1 MEQHVEVRCVREITS
16 TIHMNIL
23 GSSDLIYPKA
33 TALIEDQLVFIY
45 LIAGTPVK
53 NTNYYLHTERYIECN
68 NLNHNKGNK
77 GIVKTL
83 VSGWNR
89 RNEAS

>member
-1 MEQHVEVRCVREITS
+1 MEQHVEMRYVREITS

-23 GSSDLIYPKA
+23 DSGDLIYPKA
-33 TALIEDQLVFIY
+33 TALIEDHLVLIY

-53 NTNYYLHTERYIECN
+53 NTNYYLWVEIYHN
-68 NLNHNKGNK
+68 NLNRNKGNK